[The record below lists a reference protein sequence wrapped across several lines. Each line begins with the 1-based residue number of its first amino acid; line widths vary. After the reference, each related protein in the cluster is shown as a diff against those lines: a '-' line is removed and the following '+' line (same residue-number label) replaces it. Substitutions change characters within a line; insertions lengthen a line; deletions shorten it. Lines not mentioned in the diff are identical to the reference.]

1 MLDLYLKL
9 NYTFEFNRLNSTCS
23 SGELSGLAEEEVSS
37 KRPRQMRDKR
47 EEEDDDGER
56 KWSLMTF

>member
-9 NYTFEFNRLNSTCS
+9 NYTSEFNRLNLTCS
-23 SGELSGLAEEEVSS
+23 SDELSGLADEEVSS
-37 KRPRQMRDKR
+37 KRPRQMRERR

>member
-9 NYTFEFNRLNSTCS
+9 NYTSEFNQLNLTCS

-37 KRPRQMRDKR
+37 KRPRQMREKR
-47 EEEDDDGER
+47 EEKKKTMVRESGA
-56 KWSLMTF
+56 